1 VLKPV
6 SPYGVTKLAGEHL
19 CMSYWKNYNIPTVA
33 LRYFT
38 VYGPRQRPDM
48 AFHKFMGALSQDK
61 DIEIYGDGLQTR
73 DFTFISD
80 AVEGNLLAMKNTL
93 VGEVFNIGGG
103 SRVTVNDLLG
113 TMKKITLKN
122 PRIVYQDV
130 QKGDVKH
137 TLAETR
143 KARNTLGYSPQVD
156 LKTGLEKQ
164 WEWFQT
170 L

>member
-1 VLKPV
+1 
-6 SPYGVTKLAGEHL
+6 
-19 CMSYWKNYNIPTVA
+19 
-33 LRYFT
+33 
-38 VYGPRQRPDM
+38 
-48 AFHKFMGALSQDK
+48 
-61 DIEIYGDGLQTR
+61 
-73 DFTFISD
+73 
-80 AVEGNLLAMKNTL
+80 MKNTL

-103 SRVTVNDLLG
+103 SRVTVNDVLG

-137 TLAETR
+137 TLAETI